1 MVKKRN
7 RSEPESADDTPD
19 VAVKADNDSSI
30 EDVLS
35 ADEDAIVE
43 DLVGDEP
50 SVEDAAEDDVD
61 VDPVDALKAEAD
73 KNLEGWQRTLAEFQ
87 NYKRRVT
94 REQQAL
100 RKRVS
105 LDTLADLLPIIDD
118 FERALANIPEDL
130 EGNAWVDGV
139 ALIETKFHK
148 LLDDY
153 DVEILDPVG
162 EEFDPNHH
170 QAIGTVESDQYESG
184 QVVETLQKGYL
195 SDKTLLRP
203 ALVTVAS

>member
-19 VAVKADNDSSI
+19 VAVKADNDSSV
-30 EDVLS
+30 EDALS
-35 ADEDAIVE
+35 ADEDAMVE
-43 DLVGDEP
+43 DRAGDEP
-50 SVEDAAEDDVD
+50 SVEDAADDAVD

-130 EGNAWVDGV
+130 QGNAWVDGV

-170 QAIGTVESDQYESG
+170 QAIGTVESDAYESG